1 MGKVI
6 KLTERDLIRLVKRVV
21 QEQEEERPIQ
31 MKRRFRM
38 ISNDV
43 HELIDK
49 AKEELDEDDFEDEFD
64 YLDNVVYYVVQEL
77 QGMYGSHDDFWFDEE
92 DDIVDFIKDEYD
104 DYLFG

>member
-1 MGKVI
+1 MKKVI
-6 KLTERDLIRLVKRVV
+6 RLTEGDLIRIVRRVV
-21 QEQEEERPIQ
+21 QEEEERPIQ

-38 ISNDV
+38 ISNDI

-77 QGMYGSHDDFWFDEE
+77 QGMYGELDDFWFDEE